1 MSSDTE
7 TPRIYK
13 KINKDNYFSNCYIH
27 LTKIKEIHFLFLLIE
42 ILLNIFEELE
52 SYLRGFETEN
62 ITKMNTG
69 LNFISFITNNFDS
82 IPTVIK
88 LVTIIAFIL
97 IFDSLYILLK
107 IKKYKKKYIHIL
119 IIIDIL
125 ELFIFRT
132 FTLIFLNAFFTLEAK
147 FLIVGGLFLIPHIY
161 IMINNFLYN
170 HLYYFVPEFID
181 YPYDEFSSLYDIV
194 LLLTKFT
201 LSVSGTTSNS
211 GLGKFCFL
219 ILFFEQIFFSFY
231 YLYKLKNHSYLFMK
245 NSFLNRAK
253 VCLFFSKT
261 IILFIALLFG
271 KKEIISV
278 LFLITCISVLLITMV
293 FIYFIYNPYSY
304 IIIKR
309 ETPMENIFF
318 YLYILSE
325 KNDFDFVFK
334 NKLNDHYEKCG
345 ICNLCKRYYK
355 YLKRYKIKKN
365 EEDDEKEIFLNGNN
379 NQNKEE
385 QLMDLFDIVYDNK
398 SKYFQLIR
406 KIVLNYKQRGREA
419 LNNNSYYYINLSF
432 LIYSDYQKNINLSLN
447 ERILL
452 EVLNQENKSFLDN
465 HESQILQ
472 ILLCNEFIS
481 LSNTILNQLKDIL
494 NSEPNLNKAKKLLE
508 LSLILKKMKN
518 PKYKKNL
525 FSHKLENISN
535 SRHLIL
541 ICSIVY
547 EEIFNTSLNNS
558 QIPIRDNIQPL
569 EDIFHNNSNKNNKII
584 SLSLDIINKSCKII
598 RAGKGL
604 CSYMNDNLF
613 DLFPL
618 VFKQFQINYFMSII
632 FENFEIKNENNNS
645 KIYKNIKKNVS
656 IASSKVVK
664 GGFKSINNKNKKEYI
679 EMKLIICENILSKM
693 YYKLLTLKLIPLFNN
708 DNHHFIIFDG
718 FFNINKSTLI
728 TLKDFEEN
736 INPKEKIIGVSEQ
749 ELEKNNETYSIPFN
763 KYIIWQNNLGFE
775 ISKISTFNISVKLYS
790 IYIINKKEKKFQR
803 KIEQARES
811 IIEEEEDDDEDEE
824 EEQNS
829 FNKKITNKMEKAVLL
844 EDNASIASQ
853 QAGSTFST
861 GISNIGGRNKKKDNI
876 YEYGGFN
883 KIKKINLIAI
893 LFALIV
899 LVLEYFYINSLRN
912 QTYNNNISLLQYREF
927 YKLYF
932 QLFSSILEISCIQ
945 YKSGCL
951 RIIDPFVNQLP
962 ELSKEEIYNYFL
974 IQNKYLAK
982 QMMEKKNYLVN
993 IHKCIGN
1000 KKYNQL
1006 FGKEITYHKLSQNIV
1021 SNSLVLNLKNV
1032 KMQFSE
1038 AILVI
1043 CNSYQLLAEK
1053 SNYNID
1059 FLNGEKDP
1067 FFNINIKLKETNNY
1081 LSDYEKECYEM
1092 ILNYK
1097 HYFREFNIINDEL
1110 DTIIVEKSSFIRI
1123 FIYIYLTLDTS
1134 MLIFIGS
1141 LMYLYSIFFEFIL
1154 IKIINFINMT
1164 MNIKNDDFNFNTTF
1178 SKKIENLETI
1188 LQFYNSDP
1196 VKAVQ
1201 NLNSLYNDYQ
1211 QFLTSKNKNN
1221 AIDMNKKNYKKIIE
1235 EDKKNELDNVP
1246 KNQRIITRKDVK
1258 SLGITFIFIFVFYLI
1273 MISVLGFYI
1282 LLIVLWTN
1290 YFKQKENLFSLITKN
1305 CKLETGI
1312 YRGINGYDL
1321 MIFHN
1326 LTKDNLTS
1334 FVLLDEEKR
1343 EEENAF
1349 IKAFYED
1356 LKLAFNTKKEKN
1368 NIVNLFQDLE
1378 DYSEFTCENLYLYN
1392 DNYIKELEKE
1402 DINNNIVNITDNLM
1416 KICEYS
1422 KITKSK
1428 DYRTAYEI
1436 HFQFIRNGFLSIK
1449 NFSYAGLITNII
1461 DNKYRTNLSLYFYN
1475 IVVFILEITN
1485 TIPHQTAFEKLISK
1499 FKLLFLLSHI
1509 LFLLYY
1515 IIIILFAIFFYI
1527 GINNLCNQIFILKKI
1542 FKIYEIHE

>member
-7 TPRIYK
+7 NLQIYK
-13 KINKDNYFSNCYIH
+13 KINRDNYFSNSYIH
-27 LTKIKEIHFLFLLIE
+27 LTKIKEIHFLFILIE

-52 SYLRGFETEN
+52 TFLRGFNSEN
-62 ITKMNTG
+62 ITKNDTG
-69 LNFISFITNNFDS
+69 LNYFSFIINNFDS
-82 IPTVIK
+82 LPAVIK
-88 LVTIIAFIL
+88 LIIIIGFIL
-97 IFDSLYILLK
+97 IFDSLYIILT
-107 IKKYKKKYIHIL
+107 IKRFKKKYIHIL
-119 IIIDIL
+119 IIVDIL
-125 ELFIFRT
+125 ELFISRT
-132 FTLIFLNAFFTLEAK
+132 FTLIFFNVFFTLKLE
-147 FLIVGGLFLIPHIY
+147 FFVVGCLFLFPHIY
-161 IMINNFLYN
+161 LIMNNFLYN

-231 YLYKLKNHSYLFMK
+231 YVYLLKNHSYLFMK
-245 NSFLNRAK
+245 NSFLNRTK
-253 VCLFFSKT
+253 ICLFLSKT

-271 KKEIISV
+271 KDEIMSI
-278 LFLITCISVLLITMV
+278 LFLIICISVLLILMAYM
-293 FIYFIYNPYSY
+293 YFIYNPFSY

-325 KNDFDFVFK
+325 KNDFDFVFE
-334 NKLNDHYEKCG
+334 NKVNEHYEKCG
-345 ICNLCKRYYK
+345 ICNLCKRYNK
-355 YLKRYKIKKN
+355 YLNRYKIKKN
-365 EEDDEKEIFLNGNN
+365 VEDDEKELFLNGEN
-379 NQNKEE
+379 NQNKEQ

-398 SKYFQLIR
+398 SKYFQLIK
-406 KIVLNYKQRGREA
+406 KIVLNYKHRGKEA

-447 ERILL
+447 ERVLL

-465 HESQILQ
+465 HESQIVQ

-481 LSNTILNQLKDIL
+481 LSNKILSQLKDII
-494 NSEPNLNKAKKLLE
+494 NSEPNFNKAKKLID
-508 LSLILKKMKN
+508 LSLILKKMRN

-558 QIPIRDNIQPL
+558 QIPLRDNIQPL

-584 SLSLDIINKSCKII
+584 SLSVDITNKSCKII

-604 CSYMNDNLF
+604 YSHVNNNLF

-618 VFKQFQINYFMSII
+618 IFKQFQINHFMSVI
-632 FENFEIKNENNNS
+632 FENFEVKNV
-645 KIYKNIKKNVS
+645 KNLKVSGGFKKNVS
-656 IASSKVVK
+656 IASTKIVK
-664 GGFKSINNKNKKEYI
+664 GGLKSINNKNKKEFI
-679 EMKLIICENILSKM
+679 EIKLILCENILSKM
-693 YYKLLTLKLIPLFNN
+693 FYKLLTLKLVPLFNN
-708 DNHHFIIFDG
+708 DGHHFIIFDG
-718 FFNINKSTLI
+718 FYNINKNTLI
-728 TLKDFEEN
+728 TLQDFEEN
-736 INPKEKIIGVSEQ
+736 LNPKEKIIGVSEP
-749 ELEKNNETYSIPFN
+749 ELEKNNETYSIPFK
-763 KYIIWQNNLGFE
+763 KYITWQNNLGFE
-775 ISKISTFNISVKLYS
+775 ISKISTFNISVKLYN
-790 IYIINKKEKKFQR
+790 IYIINKKEKDKKYQK
-803 KIEQARES
+803 KIEQTRES
-811 IIEEEEDDDEDEE
+811 KIEDEDE

-829 FNKKITNKMEKAVLL
+829 FNKKNTNKVEKAALL
-844 EDNASIASQ
+844 EDNASVASQ

-861 GISNIGGRNKKKDNI
+861 GISSIGGRNKKKDNI

-883 KIKKINLIAI
+883 KIKKINFIAI
-893 LFALIV
+893 LVALVI
-899 LVLEYFYINSLRN
+899 LVVEYFYINSLRN

-932 QLFSSILEISCIQ
+932 QLFSSILAISCIQ

-951 RIIDPFVNQLP
+951 RIIDPFVDQLP
-962 ELSKEEIYNYFL
+962 ELSKEEIYNYFI

-982 QMMEKKNYLVN
+982 QMMEKRNYLVN

-1006 FGKEITYHKLSQNIV
+1006 FGKEITYLRLSQNII
-1021 SNSLVLNLKNV
+1021 SNSLILNLTNI

-1043 CNSYQLLAEK
+1043 CNSYQLLAEE
-1053 SNYNID
+1053 SNYKVD

-1067 FFNINIKLKETNNY
+1067 FLYMNNKFKENNNY
-1081 LSDYEKECYEM
+1081 LSDYEKEYYEM

-1097 HYFREFNIINDEL
+1097 NYFREFNIINDEL
-1110 DTIIVEKSSFIRI
+1110 NTIIISKSSFIKI
-1123 FIYIYLTLDTS
+1123 FIYFYLTFDTS
-1134 MLIFIGS
+1134 MLVLIGS
-1141 LMYLYSIFFEFIL
+1141 LMYLYSISFEFIL

-1201 NLNSLYNDYQ
+1201 NLNTLYNDYQ

-1258 SLGITFIFIFVFYLI
+1258 SLGITFIFIFMYYFNLVA
-1273 MISVLGFYI
+1273 VLGFYV
-1282 LLIVLWTN
+1282 LLVVLWTN
-1290 YFKQKENLFSLITKN
+1290 YFNQKDNLFSLINKN
-1305 CKLETGI
+1305 CRLETGI
-1312 YRGINGYDL
+1312 YRALNGYDL

-1326 LTKDNLTS
+1326 LTMDDITS
-1334 FVLLDEEKR
+1334 FVLL
-1343 EEENAF
+1343 EEENKEEQNAF
-1349 IKAFYED
+1349 IKSFYED
-1356 LKLAFNTKKEKN
+1356 LKLAFNSKKEKN
-1368 NIVNLFQDLE
+1368 NIANIYE
-1378 DYSEFTCENLYLYN
+1378 DFEDISEFTCENLYLANN
-1392 DNYIKELEKE
+1392 DYIKELENE
-1402 DINNNIVNITDNLM
+1402 DKNNIIVNITDNLI
-1416 KICEYS
+1416 KICQFSRVTE
-1422 KITKSK
+1422 SK
-1428 DYRTAYEI
+1428 DYRTAYET
-1436 HFQFIRNGFLSIK
+1436 HFQFIRNGLISIK
-1449 NFSYAGLITNII
+1449 NFTYEGLINNII
-1461 DNKYRTNLSLYFYN
+1461 NSKYRVNISLFFYN
-1475 IVVFILEITN
+1475 IIIFILEVTN
-1485 TIPHQTAFEKLISK
+1485 TIPHQTSFEQLISK
-1499 FKLLFLLSHI
+1499 FKSIFILSHI
-1509 LFLLYY
+1509 LYFLYD
-1515 IIIILFAIFFYI
+1515 IIAILFVVFFYI
-1527 GINNLCNQIFILKKI
+1527 SGINSLCNQIFVLKKI